1 MIQWMGNLCW
11 DKLSSSAGLNC
22 LSLKWLQSAGGSA
35 GAHGLGGNSKHHQCG
50 NPKLLLPGSLPCGLL
65 AGLDSHILFKDNQC
79 TLRKQILMYNHLC
92 A

>member
-35 GAHGLGGNSKHHQCG
+35 GAHGPGGNPKPYQCA
-50 NPKLLLPGSLPCGLL
+50 NPKLLLPRSLLWSLGWSGL
-65 AGLDSHILFKDNQC
+65 SHPVQG
-79 TLRKQILMYNHLC
+79 
-92 A
+92 